1 MLQLL
6 QIFGLFMVHYNIF
19 APVKPMLSG
28 GDSFS
33 DAFGKDG
40 IATLLH
46 QPTGGAG
53 GSTDANGLDALQPL
67 RLNLTGVFYQMAVGV
82 HAQALVEKH
91 LSIGTLTAADKED
104 EIVLRGKAGDVR
116 HTVGD

>member
-40 IATLLH
+40 IAALLH

-67 RLNLTGVFYQMAVGV
+67 
-82 HAQALVEKH
+82 
-91 LSIGTLTAADKED
+91 
-104 EIVLRGKAGDVR
+104 
-116 HTVGD
+116 

>member
-1 MLQLL
+1 LIYINSKVKKYFKFHSETKKLEMLQLL

-40 IATLLH
+40 IAALLH

-67 RLNLTGVFYQMAVGV
+67 
-82 HAQALVEKH
+82 
-91 LSIGTLTAADKED
+91 
-104 EIVLRGKAGDVR
+104 
-116 HTVGD
+116 